1 MNQWKRISDKI
12 REASSEIVEA
22 HEYIGSDMPEVT
34 RSLLDAMHALL
45 WAHTEL
51 LDHVSNAKA
60 DRMEPQATLGRA
72 DGCDN
77 SNKGE

>member
-51 LDHVSNAKA
+51 LDHVSNATPCESSDKA
-60 DRMEPQATLGRA
+60 STAQGD
-72 DGCDN
+72 C
-77 SNKGE
+77 